1 MVTES
6 DQLARALDDAAEL
19 WPELGGQR
27 GKLLQ
32 RVVEAGM
39 QAVHTEHTARQNAR
53 EHAVLSAAGS
63 LSGVWPGDWHE
74 QVRSEWPA

>member
-39 QAVHTEHTARQNAR
+39 QAVRTEHTARQNAR

-63 LSGVWPGDWHE
+63 LPGVWPGDW
-74 QVRSEWPA
+74 

>member
-39 QAVHTEHTARQNAR
+39 QAVRTEHTARQNAR